1 MIVWCVSHDDETNKN
16 DNQWDALLVRNE
28 NLRGGEGRSKFELNK
43 EGHRPNLLIF
53 LNSPRGTLSDTE
65 YIFIS

>member
-28 NLRGGEGRSKFELNK
+28 NLRGGGEERVRVEQRRPPSESPNLFEL
-43 EGHRPNLLIF
+43 
-53 LNSPRGTLSDTE
+53 SSW
-65 YIFIS
+65 YIE